1 MTDLKLTQKGKA
13 EQLINE
19 TLKGRKVHEIFTQ
32 YMVDQ
37 LLISGHPMPYWE
49 KKFRIPIKTDD
60 LTPAIAREM
69 DMKIMELSQEAT
81 FLWNTAMARA
91 QLIRHGNEN
100 VFVGKFTAL
109 VQEYKE
115 SGMRLPAQGTLEN
128 LARNDNLDVESA
140 QAIADIEVRYWKSI
154 LDHLGRC
161 QSILKNSSLMIATE
175 LKSMS
180 NERLLDANERNMN
193 GGNRQ

>member
-1 MTDLKLTQKGKA
+1 MTDLKFTSKGKA

-19 TLKGRKVHEIFTQ
+19 TLKGKKVHEIFTQ

-37 LLISGHPMPYWE
+37 LLVSGQPIPYWE
-49 KKFRIPIKTDD
+49 KKFRIPIQTDS
-60 LTPAIAREM
+60 LTPATARVM

-81 FLWNTAMARA
+81 FLWNTAMVRA
-91 QLIRHGNEN
+91 QLIRHGNDN

-115 SGMRLPAQGTLEN
+115 TGKRLPAQGTLEN
-128 LARNDNLDVESA
+128 LARHDNLDVDSA

-175 LKSMS
+175 LKNIG
-180 NERLLDANERNMN
+180 NEKLFDANERNTN
-193 GGNRQ
+193 GGNHQ